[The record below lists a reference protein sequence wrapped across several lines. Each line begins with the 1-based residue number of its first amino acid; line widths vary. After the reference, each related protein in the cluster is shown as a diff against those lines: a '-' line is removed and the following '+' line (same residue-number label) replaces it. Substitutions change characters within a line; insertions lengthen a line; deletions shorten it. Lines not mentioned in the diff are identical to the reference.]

1 MQKKLFLLL
10 AFVFSSSIVL
20 AQEISVSADI
30 REVKSF
36 GQWSANEHYGNYRIV
51 IVNNGYEHVSNTVYL
66 QWIGT
71 DNDSYQV
78 IESIIISEISKDSF
92 YSVRVKSVESEKIIF
107 NLVDSHSFEKSEL
120 EIIPTEV
127 GKYKA
132 IAV

>member
-10 AFVFSSSIVL
+10 ALVFSSSIVL

-51 IVNNGYEHVSNTVYL
+51 IVNHGYEHVSNTVYL
-66 QWIGT
+66 QWIST
-71 DNDSYQV
+71 DNDSYEV
-78 IESIIISEISKDSF
+78 IKSIIISELSKDSF
-92 YSVRVKSVESEKIIF
+92 YSVSVKRVESKKIILY
-107 NLVDSHSFEKSEL
+107 LVDSHSFEKSEL
-120 EIIPTEV
+120 EITPTEF

-132 IAV
+132 SAV